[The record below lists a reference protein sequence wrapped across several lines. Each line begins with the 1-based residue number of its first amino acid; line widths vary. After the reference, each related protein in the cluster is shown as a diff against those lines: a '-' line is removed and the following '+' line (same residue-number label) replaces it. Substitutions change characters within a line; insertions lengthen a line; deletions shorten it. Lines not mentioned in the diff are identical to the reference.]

1 MRPSITF
8 FPLYTVSFKVYDY
21 DRDGLIGIGDLTE
34 MVVSTLNEQNLI
46 VTAEEVDQIVEA
58 TFKEAACSD
67 PGKISFEE

>member
-1 MRPSITF
+1 
-8 FPLYTVSFKVYDY
+8 
-21 DRDGLIGIGDLTE
+21 LIGIGDLTE

-58 TFKEAACSD
+58 TFKEAACSV